1 MMYPSKL
8 NTCKI
13 DTSSTDPFADIKFII
28 LPRSF
33 FFEVKLP
40 LNPKKTQIPY
50 IYCSVRHLVLFLK
63 EQNSDCSYIFFRLRT
78 LRNFIVDGSN
88 RFLPQCIRKC
98 TWHEC
103 ACVSPD
109 VILLYVANIS
119 YVLTRVKT
127 VPTVFQLTQNLL
139 NS

>member
-1 MMYPSKL
+1 M
-8 NTCKI
+8 I
-13 DTSSTDPFADIKFII
+13 VRIF
-28 LPRSF
+28 SF
-33 FFEVKLP
+33 VFELCVISL
-40 LNPKKTQIPY
+40 LTEATGLSHNA
-50 IYCSVRHLVLFLK
+50 L
-63 EQNSDCSYIFFRLRT
+63 E
-78 LRNFIVDGSN
+78 
-88 RFLPQCIRKC
+88 KC